1 MAEVQVPE
9 LGEYSREIQQSVVVR
24 YEGKKYLTPTRSLRE
39 RLGPDNNQRSIFITP
54 SSYSSVLA
62 GQQGPSTFS
71 TQLNAIGLTF
81 ANEMN
86 LEMTVENTTA
96 GALTVNP
103 FWSFVDRIEIVVG
116 GGGGASQ
123 QTSTTYLYAQPSM
136 MAALDDAVAAGSFEQ
151 IATNIGLSTT
161 LTAGVYPALYNA
173 GNQLPAGDTA
183 LAILKVPEPLCQTEL
198 PLSLSDAQYTM
209 RIFWTSNPA
218 NYGAAVTAGDIALN
232 DIRIH
237 LRGLRLNERLH
248 SILAQ
253 RCRIAPTVYSCCY
266 WRRYFTT
273 GVGFSAGAPSLQ
285 TYLNSQGWVY
295 ALRNYFASAAE
306 GLPTFQP
313 LTTTLGNSFAQA
325 AVYSQMSGQFVLQS
339 ESGGKVGIT
348 KTYMA
353 ERAPFSPLPR
363 LSIYDFAN
371 IEDIVGC
378 QKRGAAGAV
387 FRVNPNDLQ
396 LQCVPLETA
405 TRVWFQLTLTAG
417 FLTLNNGSVG
427 LRWFES

>member
-1 MAEVQVPE
+1 MSEAQIPE
-9 LGEYSREIQQSVVVR
+9 LGEYSREIAQSVVVK
-24 YEGKKYLTPTRSLRE
+24 YEGKRYLTPTRSLRE

-71 TQLNAIGLTF
+71 TQLNSIGLTF

-86 LEMTVENTTA
+86 LEFTIENTTGSTA
-96 GALTVNP
+96 AVNP
-103 FWSFVDRIEIVVG
+103 YWSMIDRIEVVIG

-123 QTSTTYLYAQPSM
+123 QSSTCYLYGQPSFL
-136 MAALDDAVAAGSFEQ
+136 ASLDEAVAGGSFEQ
-151 IATNIGLSTT
+151 IAENNGISST
-161 LTAGVYPALYNA
+161 LTNGVFPPLYGASTPLGAGA
-173 GNQLPAGDTA
+173 TA

-209 RIFWTSNPA
+209 RIFWSSNPT
-218 NYGAAVTAGDIALN
+218 NYGPAVAAGDIALN

-266 WRRYFTT
+266 WRRYYTT
-273 GVGFSAGAPSLQ
+273 GVVLASGAPTLQ
-285 TYLNSQGWVY
+285 PYLASQGWVY
-295 ALRNYFASAAE
+295 CLRNYFSSAAE
-306 GLPTFQP
+306 GLPSFQP
-313 LTTTLGNSFAQA
+313 LITTLGNSFAQA
-325 AVYSQMSGQFVLQS
+325 AIYSQMSGQFVLQS

-363 LSIYDFAN
+363 LSVYDFAN

-387 FRVNPNDLQ
+387 FRVNTNDLQ
-396 LQCVPLETA
+396 LQCVPTESA

-417 FLTLNNGSVG
+417 FLTLANGSVG